1 MSKFQLE
8 KILACPKCKTHLKK
22 YIDKGRCPKCH
33 FEFKKENGIWHLI
46 KISQK
51 VTAASLKI
59 YDKMHAHN
67 FTGPDDGS
75 YEILASFARGNKCL
89 DIACGQGDIEK
100 LSPQTV
106 GLEFSLN
113 ALKQA
118 KKKGIKNLVLA
129 DAQYLPFQ
137 DNSFDI
143 AISSG
148 NLEHFEN
155 PQKALLEMARVSKI
169 QVLTSHKYPPIP
181 FAPLIYKIVSFIF
194 SVKHQAIEKPIDMKN
209 LEIMY
214 KAANL
219 QIIYKGTWTL
229 PFNKG
234 KVIKFLPEFTDT
246 PSCNFII
253 SIKK

>member
-1 MSKFQLE
+1 MEKVNLE
-8 KILACPKCKTHLKK
+8 DIIACPKCKTPLKK
-22 YIDKGRCPKCH
+22 HVPKGICPKCH
-33 FEFKKENGIWHLI
+33 FEFKKENGIWHLL
-46 KISQK
+46 KISK
-51 VTAASLKI
+51 KNTSASARLYEKLHLN
-59 YDKMHAHN
+59 K
-67 FTGPDDGS
+67 FEGPDDGS

-100 LSPQTV
+100 LAPQTV

-113 ALKQA
+113 ALEQA

-143 AISSG
+143 TISSG

-155 PQKALLEMARVSKI
+155 PQKALLEMARVSRI
-169 QVLTSHKYPPIP
+169 QVLTAHKYPPIP
-181 FAPLIYKIVSFIF
+181 FAPLLYKIVSFIF
-194 SVKHQAIEKPIDMKN
+194 SVKHQAIEKPIDIKN
-209 LEIMY
+209 LEIMF

-219 QIIYKGTWTL
+219 KIIYKGAWTL

-234 KVIKFLPEFTDT
+234 KVITFFPEFTNT

>member
-1 MSKFQLE
+1 MSKFQLK
-8 KILACPKCKTHLKK
+8 KILACPKCKTPLKK

-51 VTAASLKI
+51 ATTASLKI
-59 YDKMHAHN
+59 YDEMHSHN
-67 FTGPDDGS
+67 FKGPDDGS

-89 DIACGQGDIEK
+89 DIACGQGNIEE
-100 LSPQTV
+100 LAPQTV
-106 GLEFSLN
+106 GLEFSIN

-118 KKKGIKNLVLA
+118 QKKGIKNLVLA
-129 DAQYLPFQ
+129 DAQYLPFI

-169 QVLTSHKYPPIP
+169 QVLTAHKYPPIP
-181 FAPLIYKIVSFIF
+181 FAPLLYKIVSFIF
-194 SVKHQAIEKPIDMKN
+194 SVKHQTIEKPIDIKN
-209 LEIMY
+209 LEIMF

-219 QIIYKGTWTL
+219 KIIYKGAWTF

-234 KVIKFLPEFTDT
+234 KVITFLPEFTNT